1 VVAVTS
7 ADHGLATLEL
17 FHSRPIAPTRR
28 IAIGL
33 HYLPVHGGPGPGG
46 ILLGGIVSRFA
57 RELDEDDLDEVD
69 DLLDDLV
76 ERRRVVQPRLRH
88 RLQEDRIGLL
98 KSVHRLDAGADGP
111 TFRIADVG
119 SPLVNVLGAC
129 YVVPSLPA
137 ALQTD
142 VWPAIRRALRWR
154 GPIDG
159 SFVAALHGARD
170 VAGWMA
176 AAEPLAWALGVLGFD
191 PDDDPTN
198 REVRRRFRDALRVAH
213 PDHGGA
219 DDEAAARIADLTEAR
234 RILLG

>member
-1 VVAVTS
+1 MTS

-28 IAIGL
+28 IAVGL

-46 ILLGGIVSRFA
+46 ILLGGIAARFG
-57 RELDEDDLDEVD
+57 RELDEDDLDAVD
-69 DLLDDLV
+69 DLIDDLV
-76 ERRRVVQPRLRH
+76 AGARIVQPRLRH
-88 RLQEDRIGLL
+88 RLQTDRIGLL
-98 KSVHRLDAGADGP
+98 KSVHRLDPGPDGP
-111 TFRIADVG
+111 AFRIDEVG

-129 YVVPSLPA
+129 YVVPLLPA
-137 ALQTD
+137 AQRSD
-142 VWPAIRRALRWR
+142 VWPALRRALRWR
-154 GPIDG
+154 GAIDG

-176 AAEPLAWALGVLGFD
+176 AAEPLAWALGVLGFGAD
-191 PDDDPTN
+191 EDPTN
-198 REVRRRFRDALRVAH
+198 REVRRRFRDALRLAH